1 LDYCLSAFTRRAKI
15 FAIIQKEIYV
25 VDERFPMADIFK
37 PDIDPEQ
44 FLSGAKFAI
53 LTSDEEQAEHDRRRD
68 AGFFARYG
76 ITYQQWLSKS
86 HRNAVAYGP
95 SEADLADPDVDIY

>member
-1 LDYCLSAFTRRAKI
+1 MT
-15 FAIIQKEIYV
+15 
-25 VDERFPMADIFK
+25 DIFK
-37 PDIDPEQ
+37 PDIDPKQ
-44 FLSGAKFAI
+44 FLSGAKLAI

-68 AGFFARYG
+68 ATFLKNNNM
-76 ITYQQWLSKS
+76 TYQEWLSKS